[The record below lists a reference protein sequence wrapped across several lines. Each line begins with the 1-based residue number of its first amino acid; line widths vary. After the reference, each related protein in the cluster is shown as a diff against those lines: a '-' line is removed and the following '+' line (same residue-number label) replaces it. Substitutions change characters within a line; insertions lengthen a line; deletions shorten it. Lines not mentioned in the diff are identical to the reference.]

1 VIKGSD
7 KVKVNLHR
15 ARQTLQL
22 FMFISLCLT
31 SVGNLQAQTTGQHH
45 NWSWTNFD
53 NGGATSTISTKYGSK
68 IKLLVAFD
76 ARKDCSPVIFYSQ
89 SADSLKERL
98 PEGSLNLGFRVRID
112 NRPLWQVNK
121 GEAVGFY
128 VKDSSQRTTSY
139 HIALP
144 VNTKFVVD
152 LLQGSTLRILRM
164 DNNFTDRFS
173 LKGSAV
179 ALRNAYAMC
188 SAVNQHITDPDLR
201 YFDANPPP
209 TQRPKS
215 QDPDRAYFN

>member
-1 VIKGSD
+1 M
-7 KVKVNLHR
+7 KVKLQR
-15 ARQTLQL
+15 AHQMLQL
-22 FMFISLCLT
+22 FIFISLCLT
-31 SVGNLQAQTTGQHH
+31 SIGNLQAQPTGQHH
-45 NWSWTNFD
+45 NWSWSNFD
-53 NGGATSTISTKYGSK
+53 NGGATTTISTKYGSK

-76 ARKDCSPVIFYSQ
+76 ARDDCSPVIFYSQ
-89 SADSLKERL
+89 SADSLKAPL
-98 PEGSLNLGFRVRID
+98 PEGALNLEFRVRID
-112 NRPLWQVNK
+112 NRPLWQVKK

-128 VKDSSQRTTSY
+128 VKDSSQRITSY

-152 LLQGSTLRILRM
+152 LLQGSTLRVLRM

-188 SAVNQHITDPDLR
+188 SAINQQTNDPDLR

-209 TQRPKS
+209 VQIPKS
-215 QDPDRAYFN
+215 RDPDRAYFN